1 MQLKVREENV
11 REGGELRGEAGRG
24 ERRDGGGVGSGA
36 TGNTVLSQPT
46 EEALTGC

>member
-11 REGGELRGEAGRG
+11 REGGELRGRLGRG
-24 ERRDGGGVGSGA
+24 ERRDGGGLGTDA
-36 TGNTVLSQPT
+36 TGKSVMFQST